1 MPKLISKRS
10 EKAGLPPGT
19 LVHVGEPGT
28 EEPKI
33 SVMVYDTMRLEEEYV
48 DTAGEAFPLQETPAV
63 TWINVDGI
71 HDVGIVEELGARL
84 GLHPLV
90 LEDILN
96 PDQRPKMEDLGDY
109 LYVVLKMVDW
119 DDQRGEITMEQ
130 MSVLV
135 GANYVV
141 SLQERPGGD
150 VLDPIR
156 ERIRAAKGTIR
167 GEGPDY
173 LAYSILDGVVDG
185 YFGVLEG
192 LGEKVEDLEAEL
204 VFSPLPETLQELHVL
219 KREMIYMRKAVWP
232 LREVVAAL
240 ERGGSS
246 LIKESTVPYLRD
258 VYDHTIQVMD
268 AVETVRDIL
277 SGMLDIYLSSISNR
291 MNEVM
296 KVLTIF
302 ASIFI
307 PLTFI
312 AGVYGM
318 NFQYM
323 PELAWRWGYPVVWLL
338 MLGVGVALLWYFRR
352 KRWL

>member
-1 MPKLISKRS
+1 MPDLIRRRS
-10 EKAGLPPGT
+10 GKAGLPPGT
-19 LVHVGEPGT
+19 LVHVGEPVT
-28 EEPKI
+28 EEPRI
-33 SVMVYDTMRLEEEYV
+33 SVMSYDTMRLEEEYV
-48 DTAGEAFPLQETPAV
+48 DLVSEAFPLRDAPSV

-71 HDVGIVEELGARL
+71 HDVGIVEELGERL
-84 GLHPLV
+84 RLHPLV

-119 DDQRGEITMEQ
+119 DDQRGEIAVEQ
-130 MSVLV
+130 LSVVV

-150 VLDPIR
+150 VLLPIR
-156 ERIRAAKGTIR
+156 ERIREAKGNIR
-167 GEGPDY
+167 GVGSDY
-173 LAYSILDGVVDG
+173 LAYSILDGVVDR

-192 LGEKVEDLEAEL
+192 LGEKVEDLEEEL
-204 VFSPLPETLQELHVL
+204 VSSPLPETLQKLHVL
-219 KREMIYMRKAVWP
+219 KREMIYMRKSVWP

-240 ERGGSS
+240 ERSGSP
-246 LIKESTVPYLRD
+246 LIKESTGPYLRD

-268 AVETVRDIL
+268 AVETVRDML

-318 NFQYM
+318 NFAFM
-323 PELAWRWGYPVVWLL
+323 PELGWRWGYFAALL
-338 MLGVGVALLWYFRR
+338 VMVAVALSMLWYFKS

>member
-1 MPKLISKRS
+1 MEGIVSKRS
-10 EKAGLPPGT
+10 EKAGLAPGS
-19 LVHVGEPGT
+19 LVHVGEPKAAK
-28 EEPKI
+28 PKI
-33 SVMVYDTMRLEEEYV
+33 TAMVYDSSQLLEEELETIG
-48 DTAGEAFPLQETPAV
+48 DAFPLCKAPSV

-71 HDVGIVEELGARL
+71 HQVDVVEELGERL

-96 PDQRPKMEDLGDY
+96 PEQRPKMEDLGDY
-109 LYVVLKMVDW
+109 LYMVLKMLDW
-119 DDQRGEITMEQ
+119 DDARHEMTTEQ

-141 SLQERPGGD
+141 SLQEEPGGD

-156 ERIRAAKGTIR
+156 LRIRGGKGR
-167 GEGPDY
+167 MREEGPDY
-173 LAYSILDGVVDG
+173 LAYTILDGVVDR
-185 YFGVLEG
+185 YFGVLES
-192 LGEKVEDLEAEL
+192 LGEKVEDLEGEL
-204 VFSPLPETLQELHVL
+204 VTNPGRDALQKLHHL

-232 LREVVAAL
+232 LREVVAGL
-240 ERGGSS
+240 ERSES
-246 LIKESTVPYLRD
+246 PLIRKSTHPYLRD
-258 VYDHTIQVMD
+258 VYDHAIQVMD
-268 AVETVRDIL
+268 AVETLRDML
-277 SGMLDIYLSSISNR
+277 SGMLDIYLSSLSNR

-302 ASIFI
+302 ASIFA

-318 NFQYM
+318 NFRYL
-323 PELAWRWGYPVVWLL
+323 PELTWRWAYPALWLV
-338 MLGVGVALLWYFRR
+338 MLTIGLVMLWFFRR

>member
-1 MPKLISKRS
+1 MS
-10 EKAGLPPGT
+10 
-19 LVHVGEPGT
+19 
-28 EEPKI
+28 
-33 SVMVYDTMRLEEEYV
+33 YDTMRLEEEYV
-48 DTAGEAFPLQETPAV
+48 DLVSEAFPLRDAPSV

-71 HDVGIVEELGARL
+71 HDVGIVEELGERL
-84 GLHPLV
+84 RLHPLV

-119 DDQRGEITMEQ
+119 DEQRGEIAVEQ
-130 MSVLV
+130 LSVVV

-156 ERIRAAKGTIR
+156 ERIREAKGSIR
-167 GEGPDY
+167 GVGSDY
-173 LAYSILDGVVDG
+173 LAYSVLDGVVDR

-192 LGEKVEDLEAEL
+192 LGEKVEDLEEEL
-204 VFSPLPETLQELHVL
+204 VSSPVPETLQKLHVL
-219 KREMIYMRKAVWP
+219 KREMIYMRKSVWP
-232 LREVVAAL
+232 LREVVGAL
-240 ERGGSS
+240 ERSGSP
-246 LIKESTVPYLRD
+246 LIKESTGPYLRD

-268 AVETVRDIL
+268 AVETVRDML

-318 NFQYM
+318 NFAFM
-323 PELAWRWGYPVVWLL
+323 PELGWRWGYFAALLL
-338 MLGVGVALLWYFRR
+338 MVGVALSMLWYFKS
-352 KRWL
+352 KRWI

>member
-1 MPKLISKRS
+1 MPKSISKRS
-10 EKAGLPPGT
+10 QKAGLPPGT
-19 LVHVGEPGT
+19 LVHVGEPGA
-28 EEPKI
+28 EKPRI
-33 SVMVYDTMRLEEEYV
+33 SVMVYDVMRLEEEYV
-48 DTAGEAFPLQETPAV
+48 DHVGGVFPLQDAPVV

-71 HDVGIVEELGARL
+71 HDVDIVEELGARL

-96 PDQRPKMEDLGDY
+96 PEQRPKMEDLGDY

-130 MSVLV
+130 VSVLV

-156 ERIRAAKGTIR
+156 ARIREAKGSIR
-167 GEGPDY
+167 GDGPDY
-173 LAYSILDGVVDG
+173 LAYSILDGVVDR

-192 LGEKVEDLEAEL
+192 LGEKVEDLEEEL
-204 VFSPLPETLQELHVL
+204 VFSPLPETLHELHAL

-240 ERGGSS
+240 ERSGSL
-246 LIKESTVPYLRD
+246 LIQASTVPYLRD
-258 VYDHTIQVMD
+258 VYDHTVQVMD
-268 AVETVRDIL
+268 AVETVRD
-277 SGMLDIYLSSISNR
+277 MLDIYLSSISNR

-318 NFQYM
+318 NFDYM
-323 PELAWRWGYPVVWLL
+323 PELAWRWGYPAVWLV
-338 MLGVGVALLWYFRR
+338 MLGVGLAMLWYFRK

>member
-1 MPKLISKRS
+1 MPKVIRKRS
-10 EKAGLPPGT
+10 EKAGLPPGA
-19 LVHVGEPGT
+19 LVHVGEPGM

-33 SVMVYDTMRLEEEYV
+33 SVMTYDTMRLEEEYV
-48 DTAGEAFPLQETPAV
+48 DTVGEAFPLQEAPTMS
-63 TWINVDGI
+63 WINVDGI
-71 HDVGIVEELGARL
+71 HDVEIVEELGVRL

-192 LGEKVEDLEAEL
+192 LGEKVEDLEEEL
-204 VFSPLPETLQELHVL
+204 VSSPLPETLQELHVL

-240 ERGGSS
+240 ERSGSP

-258 VYDHTIQVMD
+258 VYDHTVQVMD
-268 AVETVRDIL
+268 AVETVRDML

-323 PELAWRWGYPVVWLL
+323 PELAWRWGYPVVWLV

>member
-1 MPKLISKRS
+1 MPELISKRS
-10 EKAGLPPGT
+10 QKAGLPPGA
-19 LVHVGEPGT
+19 LVHVGEPGI
-28 EEPKI
+28 EGPRI
-33 SVMVYDTMRLEEEYV
+33 SIMVYDTLRLKEEYV
-48 DTAGEAFPLQETPAV
+48 DTVGEAFPLRDAPAV

-71 HDVGIVEELGARL
+71 HDVDIVEELGERL

-96 PDQRPKMEDLGDY
+96 PDQRPKLEDLGDY
-109 LYVVLKMVDW
+109 LYVVLKMIDW
-119 DDQRGEITMEQ
+119 DTQRGETTMEQ
-130 MSVLV
+130 MSVLI

-156 ERIRAAKGTIR
+156 ERIREAKGNIR
-167 GEGPDY
+167 SDGPDY
-173 LAYSILDGVVDG
+173 LAYAIIDGVVDR

-192 LGEKVEDLEAEL
+192 LGERVEDLEEEL
-204 VFSPLPETLQELHVL
+204 VTSPLPGTLHELHVL
-219 KREMIYMRKAVWP
+219 KRELIYMRRAVWP

-240 ERGGSS
+240 ERSGSS

-268 AVETVRDIL
+268 AVETLRDML

-318 NFQYM
+318 NFTYM
-323 PELAWRWGYPVVWLL
+323 PELSWRWGYPAVWLV
-338 MLGVGVALLWYFRR
+338 MLGVGLVMLWYFRR